1 MEILP
6 NNSLVNYIF
15 PNELVHFTWSLMIV
29 IYPYITGLVAGAFVV
44 SALYHVVKIQEF
56 KPIANFAL
64 IAAFCFGLFA
74 AIPLLFHLG
83 QPQRA
88 FNIFATPH
96 LTSAMSMFGY
106 FYASYMVLLILEI
119 WLIYRIYFI
128 RMYHATSGV
137 QRFIWYVL
145 TLGVTEFHPNSAK
158 LDHNLSSFLAAL
170 GIPWAC
176 CLHGYVGFIFGGVK
190 AIPWWATALQPIIFL
205 TSAIVSGIAM
215 LLIMYTVIKWWRR
228 QEIDFLMIKKL
239 ATILWVIFMVDWAL
253 ELLELFNFYYLN
265 AHEWA
270 FNYPLITGPLR
281 IPYFWGQIGLL
292 SAIPTF
298 MLGYSALAKNDRYM
312 MLISA
317 NIASF
322 FVLAQVL
329 VMRYCVVIGGQQI
342 SKSTRGFVTFHW
354 EIFTKEGLATAIAIF
369 AAPFLVYY
377 IVSRI
382 LPIFEDPAVATGPD
396 KAD

>member
-1 MEILP
+1 MELP
-6 NNSLVNYIF
+6 NNALVNYIF
-15 PNELVHFTWSLMIV
+15 PNEMIHFTWSLMIV

-44 SALYHVVKIQEF
+44 SALYHVVKIEEF
-56 KPIANFAL
+56 KPMANFAL
-64 IAAFCFGLFA
+64 IAAFCFGCFA
-74 AIPLLFHLG
+74 AVPLLFHLG

-106 FYASYMVLLILEI
+106 FYSSYMILLIIEF
-119 WLIYRIYFI
+119 WLIYRIFFI
-128 RMYHATSGV
+128 GKYHQTEGI
-137 QRFIWYVL
+137 QRFIWYVM
-145 TLGVTEFHPNSAK
+145 TLGVTEYHPDSAR
-158 LDHNLSSFLAAL
+158 LDHKLSSILAAL

-205 TSAIVSGIAM
+205 TSAIVSGMAM
-215 LLIMYTVIKWWRR
+215 LLIMYTVIRWASRE
-228 QEIDFLMIKKL
+228 EIDFLMIKKL
-239 ATILWVIFMVDWAL
+239 ATILWVIFLFDWAL

-270 FNYPLITGPLR
+270 FNRPLITGPLL

-292 SAIPTF
+292 CAIPTF
-298 MLGYSALAKNDRYM
+298 LLAYSVLSKNSRYP
-312 MLISA
+312 MLITA
-317 NIASF
+317 NIASL

-329 VMRYCVVIGGQQI
+329 VMRYCVVVGGQQI

-354 EIFTKEGLATAIAIF
+354 EFFTKEGMVTSIAIF
-369 AAPFLVYY
+369 TAPFVVYY
-377 IVSRI
+377 IVSRF
-382 LPIFEDPAVATGPD
+382 LPIFEDPAAAVGMQVE
-396 KAD
+396 AD

>member
-1 MEILP
+1 MYMLP
-6 NNSLVNYIF
+6 NNSLLNYIF
-15 PNELVHFTWSLMIV
+15 PNEMVHFTWSLMIV

-64 IAAFCFGLFA
+64 ISAFCFGCFA
-74 AIPLLFHLG
+74 AVPLLVHLG

-106 FYASYMVLLILEI
+106 FYSTYMILLIVEI
-119 WLIYRIYFI
+119 WLIYRIFFI
-128 RMYHATSGV
+128 RRYRETRGL

-145 TLGVTEFHPNSAK
+145 TLGVTEYHPRSAR
-158 LDHNLSSFLAAL
+158 LDQNLSSFLAAL

-215 LLIMYTVIKWWRR
+215 LLIMYTVIKWLSRE
-228 QEIDFLMIKKL
+228 EIDFLMMKKL
-239 ATILWVIFMVDWAL
+239 ATILWVIFMFDWAL

-270 FNYPLITGPLR
+270 FNYPLITGPLL

-298 MLGYSALAKNDRYM
+298 MLGYSALAKNSRYL
-312 MLISA
+312 MLVSA
-317 NIASF
+317 NIAGLL
-322 FVLAQVL
+322 VLAQVL
-329 VMRYCVVIGGQQI
+329 VMRYCVVIGGQEI

-354 EIFTKEGLATAIAIF
+354 ELFTKEGLGVTLIIF
-369 AAPFLVYY
+369 LCPFIVYY
-377 IVSRI
+377 IISRI
-382 LPIFEDPAVATGPD
+382 LPIFEDPAGETETA
-396 KAD
+396 